1 MEVLFSSFHQQDPL
15 FSGYNRTEIAAAVK
29 PLPFLYRGQGPEF
42 EKPSIRTE
50 GSDSSQKRELM
61 KMRT

>member
-1 MEVLFSSFHQQDPL
+1 MFSVYSR
-15 FSGYNRTEIAAAVK
+15 SEITAAVK
-29 PLPFLYRGQGPEF
+29 PLPFLFRGQGPEC

-61 KMRT
+61 KKRT